1 MIQFITTYIQNSYH
15 ILKYMVNKITLFF
28 SYVTTFIYINI
39 QKPFDFIDYVAAIL
53 ISWTKIIILEILENL
68 IDTILTLLFVFLSI
82 ISELVSFIFENV
94 ILPFLDRVVW
104 LAYNFEESGHR
115 GVFNLIFITCL
126 TLLALV
132 FNSLESNFWIISSTW
147 TNGFFWFWLLINLLY
162 LFNNPY
168 WQSPEFI
175 VLETINYFENKLLI
189 IPNNFQIGN
198 SWYST
203 TASSS
208 ETGPVLNE
216 EKEHDINPWYLTG
229 FTDGDGSFTFSIKR
243 AHTNQT
249 GWGVSS
255 EFYLVA
261 ANNPANRNQFELIK
275 QFFGFGTIVIKKASA
290 ENRNSIIQYRVIALE
305 DCVKIRD
312 HFLKYP
318 LLTYKL
324 VHFQLW
330 CQVIDLRLKNE
341 HLTLEGLNRIVA
353 LKEHSPLG
361 ISDTLKLN
369 FPNYIPQ
376 SKPVFNLNIQNMNIH
391 WIAGFINADGSF
403 KVHVRK
409 SEKSILGFSA
419 APFIQITQHSN
430 SLVTLQAIQS
440 FLGLGTISKFKNVP
454 AYNFTITNLKD
465 ANLFLEQFKTAKLW
479 GAKAL
484 DYNDFLKNIDLI
496 NKGLHL
502 TKEGL
507 EKINKIN
514 ANVNSRRTNF
524 SIEDQAENQN

>member
-1 MIQFITTYIQNSYH
+1 M
-15 ILKYMVNKITLFF
+15 
-28 SYVTTFIYINI
+28 
-39 QKPFDFIDYVAAIL
+39 
-53 ISWTKIIILEILENL
+53 
-68 IDTILTLLFVFLSI
+68 
-82 ISELVSFIFENV
+82 
-94 ILPFLDRVVW
+94 
-104 LAYNFEESGHR
+104 
-115 GVFNLIFITCL
+115 
-126 TLLALV
+126 
-132 FNSLESNFWIISSTW
+132 
-147 TNGFFWFWLLINLLY
+147 
-162 LFNNPY
+162 
-168 WQSPEFI
+168 
-175 VLETINYFENKLLI
+175 
-189 IPNNFQIGN
+189 
-198 SWYST
+198 
-203 TASSS
+203 
-208 ETGPVLNE
+208 
-216 EKEHDINPWYLTG
+216 
-229 FTDGDGSFTFSIKR
+229 
-243 AHTNQT
+243 
-249 GWGVSS
+249 
-255 EFYLVA
+255 
-261 ANNPANRNQFELIK
+261 
-275 QFFGFGTIVIKKASA
+275 
-290 ENRNSIIQYRVIALE
+290 
-305 DCVKIRD
+305 
-312 HFLKYP
+312 
-318 LLTYKL
+318 
-324 VHFQLW
+324 
-330 CQVIDLRLKNE
+330 
-341 HLTLEGLNRIVA
+341 A